1 MVSEASTLFARA
13 ILANS
18 PKGIDMRHTDRPAD
32 HSPSASRCAGT
43 GWESR
48 TKSGRFSI
56 VPLLLFSRDI
66 SAEARRA
73 LVESRLRDAA
83 GMLMHEHGLSCIE
96 AGDLLGVAAC

>member
-1 MVSEASTLFARA
+1 MDLKQSNRQL
-13 ILANS
+13 
-18 PKGIDMRHTDRPAD
+18 DR
-32 HSPSASRCAGT
+32 SQSASGRAGA

-48 TKSGRFSI
+48 TKSGHFSI
-56 VPLLLFSRDI
+56 VPLLLFNRDI

-83 GMLMHEHGLSCIE
+83 EMLVREHGLSCVE